1 MRVFVISKGMP
12 TEQYPL
18 NGIFEFD
25 QAKAL
30 ARSGAEVAMLVIDF
44 RSGSYKRK
52 YGFSEYETEGVR
64 VFELSLPL
72 GLYRRALPLLRYL
85 LIKVYKKAV
94 KACGQPDIIHA
105 QFYSIGAIAAVLK
118 KRYKVPFVIT
128 EHSSKLNTDLHNIS
142 QLDLN
147 LAKSAY
153 QCADKLI
160 AVSHALAANLKNNF
174 QVEAT
179 VIPNIVDVSQFQYVE
194 RTPKDDFTFISVGNL
209 VKIKGF
215 DQLLEAFAEAFKA
228 DNAVKLSI
236 VGDGPELENLQ
247 NTVTRLNLNGKVSL
261 LRTIG
266 RNRIKSFY
274 QEGDA
279 FVLASHS
286 ETFGVVFIEAMATG
300 LPVIATSCGG
310 PNDIVTENAGY
321 LIPVDD
327 RQALVSA
334 LQAMRNNAYNFNSL
348 EISRNCIEKY
358 SPETVGRQI
367 IEAYASVSDS
377 IR

>member
-128 EHSSKLNTDLHNIS
+128 EHSSKLNTDLQNIS

-348 EISRNCIEKY
+348 EISRNCIKKY

>member
-72 GLYRRALPLLRYL
+72 GLYRRALPMLRYL

-128 EHSSKLNTDLHNIS
+128 EHSSKLNTDLQNIS

-194 RTPKDDFTFISVGNL
+194 RTLKDDFTFISVGNL

-266 RNRIKSFY
+266 RNRIKSLY

>member
-128 EHSSKLNTDLHNIS
+128 EHSSKLNTDLQNIS

-215 DQLLEAFAEAFKA
+215 DQLLETFAEAFKA

>member
-128 EHSSKLNTDLHNIS
+128 EHSSKLNTDLQNIS

-194 RTPKDDFTFISVGNL
+194 RIPKDDFTFISVGNL

>member
-72 GLYRRALPLLRYL
+72 GLYRRALPMLRYL

-128 EHSSKLNTDLHNIS
+128 EHSSKLNTDLQNIS

-279 FVLASHS
+279 FVLASNS

>member
-1 MRVFVISKGMP
+1 M
-12 TEQYPL
+12 
-18 NGIFEFD
+18 FD
-25 QAKAL
+25 
-30 ARSGAEVAMLVIDF
+30 
-44 RSGSYKRK
+44 
-52 YGFSEYETEGVR
+52 
-64 VFELSLPL
+64 LSLPL

-128 EHSSKLNTDLHNIS
+128 EHSSKLNTDLQNIS

-367 IEAYASVSDS
+367 IEAYASVSGS

>member
-128 EHSSKLNTDLHNIS
+128 EHSSKLNTDLQNIS

-247 NTVTRLNLNGKVSL
+247 NTVTCLNLNGKVSL

-334 LQAMRNNAYNFNSL
+334 LQSMRNNAYNFNSL

>member
-85 LIKVYKKAV
+85 LIKVYKKAL

-128 EHSSKLNTDLHNIS
+128 EHSSKLNTDLQNIS

>member
-128 EHSSKLNTDLHNIS
+128 EHSSKLNTDLQNIS

>member
-128 EHSSKLNTDLHNIS
+128 EHSSKLNTDLQNIS

-194 RTPKDDFTFISVGNL
+194 RTPKDVFTFISVGNL

-348 EISRNCIEKY
+348 EINRNCIEKY

>member
-128 EHSSKLNTDLHNIS
+128 EHSSKLNTDLQNIS

-261 LRTIG
+261 LRTIS

-274 QEGDA
+274 QEGNA

>member
-128 EHSSKLNTDLHNIS
+128 EHSSKLNTDLQNIS

-147 LAKSAY
+147 LAKRAY

-247 NTVTRLNLNGKVSL
+247 NTVTCLNLNGKVSL

-334 LQAMRNNAYNFNSL
+334 LQSMRNNAYNFNSL

>member
-128 EHSSKLNTDLHNIS
+128 EHSSKLNTDLQNIS

-194 RTPKDDFTFISVGNL
+194 RTLKDDFTFISVGNL

>member
-25 QAKAL
+25 QAEAL

-52 YGFSEYETEGVR
+52 YGLSEYETEGVR

-128 EHSSKLNTDLHNIS
+128 EHSSKLNTDLQNIS

-215 DQLLEAFAEAFKA
+215 DQLLEAFAKAFKA

>member
-128 EHSSKLNTDLHNIS
+128 EHSSKLNTDLQNIS

-174 QVEAT
+174 QEEAT

>member
-128 EHSSKLNTDLHNIS
+128 EHSSKLNTDLQNIS

-160 AVSHALAANLKNNF
+160 AVSHALADNLKNNF

-209 VKIKGF
+209 VKIKSF

>member
-128 EHSSKLNTDLHNIS
+128 EHSSKLNTDLQNIS

-247 NTVTRLNLNGKVSL
+247 NTVTRLNINGKVSL

-310 PNDIVTENAGY
+310 PNDIVNENAGY

>member
-128 EHSSKLNTDLHNIS
+128 EHSSKLNTDLQNIS

-174 QVEAT
+174 QEEAT

-228 DNAVKLSI
+228 DNTVKLSI

>member
-128 EHSSKLNTDLHNIS
+128 EHSSKLNTDLQNIS

-247 NTVTRLNLNGKVSL
+247 NTITRLNLNGKVSL

>member
-334 LQAMRNNAYNFNSL
+334 LQAMRNNAYNCNSL

>member
-128 EHSSKLNTDLHNIS
+128 EHSSKLNTDLQNIS

-327 RQALVSA
+327 RQALVSV